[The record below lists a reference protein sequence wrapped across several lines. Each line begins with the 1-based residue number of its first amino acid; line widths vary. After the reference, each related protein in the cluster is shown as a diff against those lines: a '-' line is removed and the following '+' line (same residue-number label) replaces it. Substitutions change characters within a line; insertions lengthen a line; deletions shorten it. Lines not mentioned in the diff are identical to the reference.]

1 MQTCKQTESWQSTSE
16 QDCKEQQA
24 GRFLTL
30 RPTTTNKPLDAH
42 GRGAQGTCDTCDK
55 STPWTCNTLSS
66 QKSTLLKITL
76 NDFQAFYY

>member
-1 MQTCKQTESWQSTSE
+1 MQTDGELAKHQP
-16 QDCKEQQA
+16 A
-24 GRFLTL
+24 GLQGAADREVSNSA
-30 RPTTTNKPLDAH
+30 TNKPLDAH

-55 STPWTCNTLSS
+55 SAPWICNTLSS